1 MSINER
7 SRSAVAAAVH
17 REWPH
22 PSPAVLFWTVML
34 PPIVFL
40 FLVRSP
46 HVLPSI
52 SVLAL
57 ACAAIVA
64 FAAWC
69 MSSDRDSRGISLWD
83 ISGAYAFVGFAAGML
98 SEPEQLM
105 EFWSAPADT
114 PEPPR

>member
-1 MSINER
+1 MSIQRR

-22 PSPAVLFWTVML
+22 VSSAVLFWTVMF

-40 FLVRSP
+40 LLVRSP
-46 HVLPSI
+46 HVLPSM

-69 MSSDRDSRGISLWD
+69 TSSDRDSKGISLWD
-83 ISGAYAFVGFAAGML
+83 ISGAYAFVGFAASML
-98 SEPEQLM
+98 SDPEQLI
-105 EFWSAPADT
+105 EFWST
-114 PEPPR
+114 PRDSPR

>member
-1 MSINER
+1 MSIQRR

-22 PSPAVLFWTVML
+22 VSSAVLFWTVTL

-46 HVLPSI
+46 HVLPSM

-64 FAAWC
+64 CAAWC
-69 MSSDRDSRGISLWD
+69 TSSDRDSRDISLWD

-98 SEPEQLM
+98 SDPEQLI
-105 EFWSAPADT
+105 EFWSAPR
-114 PEPPR
+114 ESSR

>member
-1 MSINER
+1 MSTQRR

-22 PSPAVLFWTVML
+22 LSSAVLFWAVVL

-40 FLVRSP
+40 LLLRSP
-46 HVLPSI
+46 HVLPSM

-69 MSSDRDSRGISLWD
+69 ASSDRDSKRISLWD

-98 SEPEQLM
+98 SDPEQLI
-105 EFWSAPADT
+105 EFWSAPRDST
-114 PEPPR
+114 R